1 MQTSKPPF
9 YQIPMDRQQYIDKLL
24 QHYDTP
30 RHHGAIPGAD
40 VILTGGNPRCGDV
53 ITIYLNVDGEDR
65 VEQIQFEGEGCTIS
79 QASASIL
86 LERVQGKTLAE
97 IEAIDYNDLV
107 GELGRDIVLT
117 RVRCATLSL
126 STLKSAIQEY
136 YTAKSKDEYQGS
148 KVTR

>member
-1 MQTSKPPF
+1 
-9 YQIPMDRQQYIDKLL
+9 MDRQQYIDKLL

-30 RHHGAIPGAD
+30 RYHGPILGAD
-40 VILTGGNPRCGDV
+40 VILTGSNPRCGDV

-148 KVTR
+148 KVTKVAG

>member
-1 MQTSKPPF
+1 M
-9 YQIPMDRQQYIDKLL
+9 
-24 QHYDTP
+24 
-30 RHHGAIPGAD
+30 
-40 VILTGGNPRCGDV
+40 ILTGGNPSCGDV

-79 QASASIL
+79 LASASIL

-107 GELGRDIVLT
+107 GELGRDIVMT

-126 STLKSAIQEY
+126 STLKSAIQKY